1 MMMQPTSSPTVDPH
15 AVASTHDPI
24 TQAVHAAPHHLPPAV
39 PPVVTVEEALTE
51 LKKGNER
58 HTDSDYNHD
67 HHSHRRLEEV
77 AKGQKP
83 HAIILTCSDSR
94 VPPELLFDKGLG
106 DLFVIRVAGNIAGA
120 SELAS
125 IEYAAEHLNV
135 PLVIVMGHKR
145 CGAVQAAAAGG
156 DAGGHIAAL
165 VRQIEPAVQKARNLP
180 GDLVDNA
187 VHTNIDQVV
196 RDLRNS
202 DPILKE
208 LVAAGR
214 LKVLGA
220 YYDIDTGKVDWMY

>member
-1 MMMQPTSSPTVDPH
+1 MV
-15 AVASTHDPI
+15 
-24 TQAVHAAPHHLPPAV
+24 
-39 PPVVTVEEALTE
+39 
-51 LKKGNER
+51 
-58 HTDSDYNHD
+58 
-67 HHSHRRLEEV
+67 
-77 AKGQKP
+77 
-83 HAIILTCSDSR
+83 
-94 VPPELLFDKGLG
+94 FDKGLG
-106 DLFVIRVAGNIAGA
+106 DLFVIRVAGNIAGS

-165 VRQIEPAVQKARNLP
+165 VKQIEPAVQKARNLT

-187 VHTNIDQVV
+187 VHTNVDHVV
-196 RDLRNS
+196 RQLRNS
-202 DPILKE
+202 DPMLKE
-208 LVAAGR
+208 MVESGR